1 MNSKKRSQAK
11 DIWRRFLRNR
21 LSVAALAILSLLVLM
36 AVFADLLAD
45 YDALAI
51 DQNIAQRLQPPG
63 GEHLLGTDEYGRDVF
78 ARIVHGARVSLTIG
92 FAVVI
97 ISTLIA
103 AVLGG
108 IAGYFGNRT
117 DNLIMRVT
125 DMFISIPP
133 VLLCLAIVASL
144 GVGITNLMIALI
156 IALIPGTVRLVRS
169 AVLSVKDMEYVEA
182 AAALGL
188 TRRRIITKYI
198 LTNCMAPILI
208 NATMSVGGI
217 ILTAAGLSF
226 IGLGIKPPMPEWG
239 SMLSAGKS
247 FMRTAPHLI
256 IVPGIFIVVTVLS
269 INLIGDGLRDALD
282 PRLK

>member
-1 MNSKKRSQAK
+1 MSSNKRSQAK
-11 DIWRRFLRNR
+11 NVWHRFCRNK
-21 LSVAALAILSLLVLM
+21 LSVAALVVLSLLVLM
-36 AVFADLLAD
+36 AVFADALAD

-51 DQNIAQRLQPPG
+51 DQHIAQRLQPPG
-63 GEHLLGTDEYGRDVF
+63 DEHLFGTDEYGRDVF
-78 ARIVHGARVSLTIG
+78 ARIVHGSRISLTIG
-92 FAVVI
+92 FVVVV

-108 IAGYFGNRT
+108 VAGYFGSRM
-117 DNLIMRVT
+117 DNIIMRLT
-125 DMFISIPP
+125 DTFISIPP

-144 GVGITNLMIALI
+144 GVGMANLMIALI

-169 AVLSVKDMEYVEA
+169 AVLSVKDMDYVEA

-188 TRRRIITKYI
+188 TKRRIIIKYI
-198 LTNCMAPILI
+198 LTNCMAPILV

-247 FMRTAPHLI
+247 FMRSAPHLI
-256 IVPGIFIVVTVLS
+256 IVPGLFIIVTVLS